1 MNRSTDGAEGVG
13 KLGLSVSV
21 DLGVNLGHVFIHS
34 HFESAVLLQERYL
47 ENSISRSLFGD
58 TSLAAGKIMNPFQ

>member
-21 DLGVNLGHVFIHS
+21 DLGVNLGHVFILS
-34 HFESAVLLQERYL
+34 HFESAG
-47 ENSISRSLFGD
+47 ISQPEEITKLS
-58 TSLAAGKIMNPFQ
+58 

>member
-21 DLGVNLGHVFIHS
+21 DLGVNLGHVFIVKAKGTMKCLS
-34 HFESAVLLQERYL
+34 VALDQAEAP
-47 ENSISRSLFGD
+47 RSPAFL
-58 TSLAAGKIMNPFQ
+58 TYHKEAKCPQLI